1 MSSALLRTASC
12 AIAVGVLA
20 SVSLSSSAA
29 AAAKGGA
36 CMREGGRL
44 AGARPVSIATLKRP
58 PKKTFDVRPSFPPL
72 PSTVRGSGSWTGEV
86 LLDQRG
92 RVAHV
97 WPIHEPRL
105 RPPVPA
111 FNAAIV

>member
-1 MSSALLRTASC
+1 
-12 AIAVGVLA
+12 
-20 SVSLSSSAA
+20 
-29 AAAKGGA
+29 
-36 CMREGGRL
+36 MREGVRI

-72 PSTVRGSGSWTGEV
+72 PSTVRGSGLWTGEV

-97 WPIHEPRL
+97 WAIHEPRL

-111 FNAAIV
+111 FNAAIVNAVRQWQFEPVLANSQPAPACLAVTVTIDWS